1 MSRLEHASALSDAM
15 LRWFDDLAVQGIMA
29 TDTNLRVVS
38 WNHWLEVHSGRRAAD
53 VVGRL
58 LTEVW
63 PDLPARGFD
72 QYYADALA
80 GRVRVVA
87 QALHGY
93 LLPLR
98 SRLPAFEYMP
108 QSARIA
114 PLASGGS
121 IAGTITVIDDVTE
134 RIVREDELR
143 SQITALDAARAAAED
158 AARTKDEFLATLSH
172 ELRTPLNSIL
182 GWTRILRGSKR
193 EDPTVMRA
201 LEVIERNAVAQVRL
215 IEDLLDMSRITTG
228 KLRLDLMP
236 IDPLMPVLGAVDVI
250 ASVAAV
256 KGVTIHTHLQHGL
269 PRIDGD
275 GDRLQQVVWNL
286 LSNAVKFTERGGT
299 IDVGLDKTPSGIM
312 LTVADSGIGIT
323 PEFLPHVFERFRQ
336 ADPSTTRRHGGLGLG
351 LALVRQLVE
360 LHGGTVGV
368 DSEGIGHGTTFRVE
382 LPTSKS
388 AAPAR
393 PAASRG
399 VPRTDGAAPLTG
411 VTILAVDDE
420 PDARGF
426 LQTEM
431 ERLGAQV
438 TVATSCTEALGLLA
452 QRRDGRPVVV
462 IADVGMP
469 GEDGYVFIKKLRD
482 LDLERGQQTPA
493 IALTAYARPE
503 DRARALTAGYHQH
516 VAKPVDIELLVQ
528 AVLETTDVV
537 RKGFGNGAGSPAG

>member
-1 MSRLEHASALSDAM
+1 MLADAM
-15 LRWFDDLAVQGIMA
+15 LRWFDDLAVQGIMT
-29 TDTNLRVVS
+29 TDANLTIVS

-63 PDLPARGFD
+63 PDLIARGFD
-72 QYYADALA
+72 QHYADALA

-98 SRLPAFEYMP
+98 SRVPAFEHMP

-114 PLASGGS
+114 PLVSGGR

-143 SQITALDAARAAAED
+143 SQITALDAARATAED
-158 AARTKDEFLATLSH
+158 AVRTKDEFLATLSH

-250 ASVAAV
+250 APVAAV
-256 KGVTIHTHLQHGL
+256 KGVAIHTHLQHGL

-286 LSNAVKFTERGGT
+286 LSNAVKFTESGGT
-299 IDVGLDKTPSGIM
+299 VDVRLDRTPAGIV
-312 LTVADSGIGIT
+312 LTVADSGMGIT

-351 LALVRQLVE
+351 LALVRHLVE
-360 LHGGTVGV
+360 LHGGLVGV
-368 DSEGIGHGTTFRVE
+368 DSGGIGRGTKFWVE
-382 LPTSKS
+382 LPTSRAGTPAKRVD
-388 AAPAR
+388 AADG
-393 PAASRG
+393 SRH
-399 VPRTDGAAPLTG
+399 PEGAAPLTG
-411 VTILAVDDE
+411 LTILAVDDE

-426 LQTEM
+426 LQAEL

-438 TVATSCTEALGLLA
+438 TMATSCAQALDLLA
-452 QRRDGRPVVV
+452 ERRDGRRVVV

-469 GEDGYVFIKKLRD
+469 GEDGYVFIKRLRD
-482 LDLERGQQTPA
+482 LDLARGEQTPA

-503 DRARALTAGYHQH
+503 DRARALTAGYQH
-516 VAKPVDIELLVQ
+516 HIAKPVDIDLLVR
-528 AVLETTDVV
+528 AVLDTAATFFKPDSNDDAAAD
-537 RKGFGNGAGSPAG
+537 G

>member
-1 MSRLEHASALSDAM
+1 MLADAM
-15 LRWFDDLAVQGIMA
+15 LRWFDALAVQGIMT
-29 TDTNLRVVS
+29 TDGNLRIMS
-38 WNHWLEVHSGRRAAD
+38 WNHWLEIHSGRRAAE
-53 VVGRL
+53 VVGRV

-63 PDLPARGFD
+63 PDLIARGFD
-72 QYYADALA
+72 QHYADALA

-98 SRLPAFEYMP
+98 SRVPAFEHMP

-114 PLASGGS
+114 PLISGGG

-143 SQITALDAARAAAED
+143 SQIAALDAARATAED
-158 AARTKDEFLATLSH
+158 AVRTKDEFLATLSH

-193 EDPTVMRA
+193 EDPTMVRA

-250 ASVAAV
+250 APVAAV
-256 KGVTIHTHLQHGL
+256 KGVAIHTHLQHGL
-269 PRIDGD
+269 PRIDAD
-275 GDRLQQVVWNL
+275 TDRLQQVVWNL
-286 LSNAVKFTERGGT
+286 LSNAVKFTDAGGT
-299 IDVGLDKTPSGIM
+299 VDVRLERSTDDIV
-312 LTVADSGIGIT
+312 LTVTDSGMGIT
-323 PEFLPHVFERFRQ
+323 REFLPHVFERFRQ

-351 LALVRQLVE
+351 LALVRHLVE

-368 DSEGIGHGTTFRVE
+368 DSGGLGEGAKFWVR

-388 AAPAR
+388 GTPAR
-393 PAASRG
+393 R
-399 VPRTDGAAPLTG
+399 GAAGNGARDTAAALPLTG
-411 VTILAVDDE
+411 LSIVAVDDE
-420 PDARGF
+420 PDAGGF
-426 LQTEM
+426 LQAEM

-438 TVATSCTEALGLLA
+438 TVATSCVEALGLLA
-452 QRRDGRPVVV
+452 KRNDDEPVV

-469 GEDGYVFIKKLRD
+469 GEDGYVFIQKLRA
-482 LDLERGQQTPA
+482 LDGERGRQTPA

-503 DRARALTAGYHQH
+503 DRARALSAGYHQH
-516 VAKPVDIELLVQ
+516 IAKPVDIELLVR
-528 AVLETTDVV
+528 AVLETADTV
-537 RKGFGNGAGSPAG
+537 RKSRQNDRPVAKE

>member
-1 MSRLEHASALSDAM
+1 MLSDAM
-15 LRWFDDLAVQGIMA
+15 LRWFDDLAVQGIMT
-29 TDTNLRVVS
+29 TDTNLHVVS
-38 WNHWLEVHSGRRAAD
+38 WNHWLEVHSGRRAGD
-53 VVGRL
+53 VIGRRI
-58 LTEVW
+58 TEVW
-63 PDLPARGFD
+63 PDLTARGFD
-72 QYYADALA
+72 QHYADALA

-87 QALHGY
+87 QGLHGY

-98 SRLPAFEYMP
+98 SRVPAFQHMP

-114 PLASGGS
+114 PLVSGGR

-134 RIVREDELR
+134 RLVREDELR
-143 SQITALDAARAAAED
+143 SRIAALDAARATAEE
-158 AARTKDEFLATLSH
+158 AVRTKDEFLATLSH

-182 GWTRILRGSKR
+182 GWTRILRGTKR

-228 KLRLDLMP
+228 RLRLDLMP

-250 ASVAAV
+250 APVAAV
-256 KGVTIHTHLQHGL
+256 KGVAIHTHLQHGL

-286 LSNAVKFTERGGT
+286 LSNAVKFTDSGGT
-299 IDVGLDKTPSGIM
+299 VDVRLDRTPGGIV
-312 LTVADSGIGIT
+312 LTVADSGMGIT

-351 LALVRQLVE
+351 LALVRHLVE

-368 DSEGIGHGTTFRVE
+368 DSEGIGRGTKFWVE
-382 LPTSKS
+382 LPTSKGRTS
-388 AAPAR
+388 AQRVDAGN
-393 PAASRG
+393 G
-399 VPRTDGAAPLTG
+399 VPHTEWTAPLTG
-411 VTILAVDDE
+411 LTIFALDDE

-426 LQTEM
+426 LQAEM
-431 ERLGAQV
+431 ERLGAKV
-438 TVATSCTEALGLLA
+438 TVATSSAEALDLLA
-452 QRRDGRPVVV
+452 ERRDGGPVVV

-482 LDLERGQQTPA
+482 LDLQRGRETPA

-503 DRARALTAGYHQH
+503 DRARAITAGYQQH
-516 VAKPVDIELLVQ
+516 IAKPVDIELLVR
-528 AVLETTDVV
+528 AVLDAAARHDGRSSGEDAP
-537 RKGFGNGAGSPAG
+537 GG

>member
-1 MSRLEHASALSDAM
+1 VSRPEHASMLGDAM
-15 LRWFDDLAVQGIMA
+15 LRWFDDLAVQGIMT
-29 TDTNLRVVS
+29 TDANLTVVS

-53 VVGRL
+53 VVGRS

-63 PDLPARGFD
+63 PDLAARGFD
-72 QYYADALA
+72 QHYADALA

-98 SRLPAFEYMP
+98 SRVPAFEHMP

-114 PLASGGS
+114 PLVSGGH

-143 SQITALDAARAAAED
+143 SQITALDAARATAED
-158 AARTKDEFLATLSH
+158 AVRTKDEFLATLSH

-228 KLRLDLMP
+228 KLRLDLIP

-250 ASVAAV
+250 APVASV
-256 KGVTIHTHLQHGL
+256 KGVAIHTHLQRGL
-269 PRIDGD
+269 PRIDAD

-286 LSNAVKFTERGGT
+286 LSNAVKFTDAGGT
-299 IDVGLDKTPSGIM
+299 VDVRLDRTPDGIV
-312 LTVADSGIGIT
+312 LTVADTGTGIT

-351 LALVRQLVE
+351 LALVRHLVE

-368 DSEGIGHGTTFRVE
+368 DSAGIGHGTTFWVE

-388 AAPAR
+388 GTSGKRLSADAG
-393 PAASRG
+393 S
-399 VPRTDGAAPLTG
+399 PRRDWVAPLTG
-411 VTILAVDDE
+411 LTILAVDDE
-420 PDARGF
+420 PDARDF
-426 LQTEM
+426 LQAEM

-438 TVATSCTEALGLLA
+438 TVAGSCVEALGLLEKRSA
-452 QRRDGRPVVV
+452 ADPVVV
-462 IADVGMP
+462 VADVGMP
-469 GEDGYVFIKKLRD
+469 GEDGYAFIHKLRD
-482 LDLERGQQTPA
+482 LDLTRGRQTPA

-516 VAKPVDIELLVQ
+516 VAKPVDIELLVR
-528 AVLETTDVV
+528 AILETADLLY
-537 RKGFGNGAGSPAG
+537 RGRSHGNDR

>member
-1 MSRLEHASALSDAM
+1 MLADAM
-15 LRWFDDLAVQGIMA
+15 LRWFDDLAVQGIMT
-29 TDTNLRVVS
+29 TDEHLRIMS
-38 WNHWLEVHSGRRAAD
+38 WNHWLEVHSGRRATD

-58 LTEVW
+58 LTDVW
-63 PDLPARGFD
+63 PDLAARGFD
-72 QYYADALA
+72 QHYADALA

-98 SRLPAFEYMP
+98 ARVPAFDHMP

-114 PLASGGS
+114 PLVSHGA

-143 SQITALDAARAAAED
+143 SQITALDAARATAED
-158 AARTKDEFLATLSH
+158 AVRTKDEFLATLSH

-250 ASVAAV
+250 APVAAV
-256 KGVTIHTHLQHGL
+256 KGVAIHTHLQHGL
-269 PRIDGD
+269 PRIDAD
-275 GDRLQQVVWNL
+275 SDRLQQVVWNL
-286 LSNAVKFTERGGT
+286 LSNAVKFTDTGGT
-299 IDVGLDKTPSGIM
+299 VDVRLDRTTDGIV
-312 LTVADSGIGIT
+312 LTVTDSGMGIT
-323 PEFLPHVFERFRQ
+323 REFLPFVFERFRQ

-351 LALVRQLVE
+351 LALVRHLVE

-368 DSEGIGHGTTFRVE
+368 DSGGIGQGTRFWVQ

-388 AAPAR
+388 ATSGR
-393 PAASRG
+393 RG
-399 VPRTDGAAPLTG
+399 AVADRWTNGEGPAPLVG
-411 VTILAVDDE
+411 LSIVAVDDE
-420 PDARGF
+420 PDAGGF
-426 LQTEM
+426 LQAEL

-438 TVATSCTEALGLLA
+438 TVATSCMEALDLLA
-452 QRRDGRPVVV
+452 TWRDDKRVVV

-469 GEDGYVFIKKLRD
+469 GEDGYVFIQKLRA
-482 LDLERGQQTPA
+482 LDGERGRQTPA

-503 DRARALTAGYHQH
+503 DRARALSAGYHQH
-516 VAKPVDIELLVQ
+516 MAKPVDIDLLVH
-528 AVLETTDVV
+528 AVLEAADTV
-537 RKGFGNGAGSPAG
+537 RKDRLHPSNPQRATG

>member
-1 MSRLEHASALSDAM
+1 MSRPEHASLLGDAM
-15 LRWFDDLAVQGIMA
+15 LHWFDDLAVQGIIT
-29 TDTNLRVVS
+29 TDAELRVVS
-38 WNHWLEVHSGRRAAD
+38 WNHWLEIHSGRRAAD
-53 VVGRL
+53 VVGRV
-58 LTEVW
+58 LTEAW
-63 PDLPARGFD
+63 PDLTARGFD
-72 QYYADALA
+72 QHYADALA

-98 SRLPAFEYMP
+98 SRVPAFEHMP

-114 PLASGGS
+114 PLVSGGR

-143 SQITALDAARAAAED
+143 SQIVALDAARATAED
-158 AARTKDEFLATLSH
+158 AVRTKDEFLATLSH

-250 ASVAAV
+250 APVAAV
-256 KGVTIHTHLQHGL
+256 KGVAIHTHLQHGL

-286 LSNAVKFTERGGT
+286 LSNAVKFTDAGGT
-299 IDVGLDKTPSGIM
+299 VDVRLDRTPEGIM
-312 LTVADSGIGIT
+312 LSVIDTGMGIT

-351 LALVRQLVE
+351 LALVRHLVE
-360 LHGGTVGV
+360 LHGGTVAV
-368 DSEGIGHGTTFRVE
+368 HSEGIGHGTKFSVT
-382 LPTSKS
+382 LPMSKS
-388 AAPAR
+388 G
-393 PAASRG
+393 ASLRRANTEDRS
-399 VPRTDGAAPLTG
+399 PRSDWEAPLTG
-411 VTILAVDDE
+411 LTILAVDDE
-420 PDARGF
+420 PDARDF

-438 TVATSCTEALGLLA
+438 TVAASCTDALRLLEK
-452 QRRDGRPVVV
+452 QGNGDSVVV
-462 IADVGMP
+462 VADVGMP
-469 GEDGYVFIKKLRD
+469 GEDGYAFIQKVRD
-482 LDLERGQQTPA
+482 LDRARGWQTPA
-493 IALTAYARPE
+493 VALTAYARPE

-516 VAKPVDIELLVQ
+516 VAKPVDMDLLVRAILQ
-528 AVLETTDVV
+528 TADVLTKSRPTP
-537 RKGFGNGAGSPAG
+537 RTS

>member
-1 MSRLEHASALSDAM
+1 MLADAM
-15 LRWFDDLAVQGIMA
+15 LRWFDDLAVQGIMT
-29 TDTNLRVVS
+29 TDGDLKIVS
-38 WNHWLEVHSGRRAAD
+38 WNHWLEVHSGQRAAD

-58 LTEVW
+58 LTDVW
-63 PDLPARGFD
+63 PDLSARGFD
-72 QYYADALA
+72 QHYADALA

-98 SRLPAFEYMP
+98 SRVPAFEHMP

-114 PLASGGS
+114 PLVSGGR
-121 IAGTITVIDDVTE
+121 IAGTITVIDDVTD

-143 SQITALDAARAAAED
+143 SQITALDAARATAED
-158 AARTKDEFLATLSH
+158 AVRTKDEFLATLSH

-250 ASVAAV
+250 APVAAV
-256 KGVTIHTHLQHGL
+256 KGVAIHTHLQHGL

-286 LSNAVKFTERGGT
+286 LSNAVKFTESGGT
-299 IDVGLDKTPSGIM
+299 VDVRLDRTADGIL
-312 LTVADSGIGIT
+312 LTVTDTGMGIT
-323 PEFLPHVFERFRQ
+323 REFLPHVFERFRQ

-351 LALVRQLVE
+351 LALVRHLVE

-368 DSEGIGHGTTFRVE
+368 DSEGIGEGTKFWVR
-382 LPTSKS
+382 LPMSKS
-388 AAPAR
+388 MTS
-393 PAASRG
+393 SRRVMIDDG
-399 VPRTDGAAPLTG
+399 VPRSERAAPLTG
-411 VTILAVDDE
+411 LTILAVDDE
-420 PDARGF
+420 PDARDF

-431 ERLGAQV
+431 ERMGAHV
-438 TVATSCTEALGLLA
+438 TVATSCSEALRLLEKRGDA
-452 QRRDGRPVVV
+452 DPVVV

-469 GEDGYVFIKKLRD
+469 GEDGYVFIEKLRH
-482 LDLERGQQTPA
+482 LDNARGRQTPA

-516 VAKPVDIELLVQ
+516 VAKPVDLEILVR
-528 AVLETTDVV
+528 AILETADILNKS
-537 RKGFGNGAGSPAG
+537 RSNGDD